1 MPVPQVF
8 RAVHRGT
15 APLNVLDPVEVVGQF
30 AGSGALAR
38 HRSRQLARRERVVRP
53 LPVAPGSRL
62 AATPS
67 AA

>member
-15 APLNVLDPVEVVGQF
+15 APLNVLDPVEVAGQF